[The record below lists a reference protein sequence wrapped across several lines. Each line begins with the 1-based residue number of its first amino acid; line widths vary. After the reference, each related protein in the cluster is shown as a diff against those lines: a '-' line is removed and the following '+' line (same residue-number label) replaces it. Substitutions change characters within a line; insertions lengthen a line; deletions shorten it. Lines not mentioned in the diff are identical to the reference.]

1 MMIRIP
7 TRNTKAIYFSASC
20 WLWVIAGAVLRGNV
34 TSNGAEFNRPGVPGW
49 NDFDRGFAD

>member
-7 TRNTKAIYFSASC
+7 TRETKAIYFWASC